1 MVGRARAPRL
11 IYSRLHVAGKMADV
25 GRTAWV
31 TGGGRGIGRAC
42 AVALAKQGHSVA
54 VTARTEE
61 DVRETAR
68 LCDAAGARATYFTK
82 ADATRPEEV
91 EAALD
96 QMSASVGF
104 PEVLVNN
111 AGLARSE
118 AFLKTTP
125 DMMDQMW
132 ALNVMG
138 AFHAVKLVLPHMVEN
153 KWGRIVNMASV
164 SGKVGSKYVAAY
176 ATSKHGLIGL
186 TRSVAVEFADK
197 GVTVNAVCPGY
208 VDTMQTVHN
217 IDNVVRKT
225 GMDRAEARKR
235 FESFSPQGRL
245 TAPEEVAALVAFLC
259 TEAAGN
265 INGQAINI
273 DGGTVQW

>member
-1 MVGRARAPRL
+1 
-11 IYSRLHVAGKMADV
+11 MADV

-42 AVALAKQGHSVA
+42 AVALAREGHSVA
-54 VTARTEE
+54 VSARTEE
-61 DVRETAR
+61 DVKETAR

-82 ADATRPEEV
+82 ADASRPDEV
-91 EAALD
+91 ESALD
-96 QMSASVGF
+96 RISASVGF

-111 AGLARSE
+111 AGIARSE

-125 DMMDQMW
+125 EMMDQMW
-132 ALNVMG
+132 SLNVMG
-138 AFHAVKLVLPHMVEN
+138 AYYTTRLVLPHMVEHG
-153 KWGRIVNMASV
+153 WGRIVNMGSV
-164 SGKVGSKYVAAY
+164 SGKVGGKYIAAY
-176 ATSKHGLIGL
+176 ATSKHGLLGL

-208 VDTMQTVHN
+208 VDTLQTVHN

-245 TAPEEVAALVAFLC
+245 TKPEEVASLVAFLC
-259 TEAAGN
+259 SQGAAN
-265 INGQAINI
+265 INGQAVNV